1 MADNPIRGVSG
12 PGKFSVRTDLPA
24 SQNYGDRKAMQEQ
37 IAGAPTARTPDVRG
51 IPAGQVQA
59 AAQKGV
65 AQEEVVGLFEP
76 TKRPEEPITAGIA
89 IGAGPGPE
97 ALGLQSQFAQAK
109 LSDTLAKM
117 IPYDT
122 TGEIIILYQN
132 ALARGN

>member
-1 MADNPIRGVSG
+1 MADNPLQGVSG

-51 IPAGQVQA
+51 LPTGQVRA
-59 AAQKGV
+59 AAQSAPQG
-65 AQEEVVGLFEP
+65 ELTPLFAP
-76 TKRPEEPITAGIA
+76 TPRPGEPITTGIA
-89 IGAGPGPE
+89 MGPGAGPE
-97 ALGLQSQFAQAK
+97 VLGMQSQFAQVK

-122 TGEIIILYQN
+122 TGEIIILYQD
-132 ALARGN
+132 ALAKGN